1 MTTLAP
7 PEPQLLAADHSRRLT
22 ATGTIY
28 TRPGETGSLVP
39 LKTRYDNFI
48 GGEWVKP
55 TKGTYSEDVAPATG
69 KAFAEFASSSVED
82 IDLAVAAAKAAFPAW
97 SKTSVADRA
106 AVLNRI
112 ADRLAVP
119 RFRRL
124 QRH

>member
-7 PEPQLLAADHSRRLT
+7 SEPQLTPMDHSRTLT

-28 TRPGETGSLVP
+28 TRPGEHGSLVP

-55 TKGTYSEDVAPATG
+55 TKGGYSEDLAPATG
-69 KAFAEFASSSVED
+69 KAFAEFASSTEDD

-97 SKTSVADRA
+97 SKDLGRGPCRGTEQDRRPA
-106 AVLNRI
+106 
-112 ADRLAVP
+112 
-119 RFRRL
+119 
-124 QRH
+124 